1 MLFNRISQ
9 HINLEVCVRN
19 PLNSH
24 GWTFK
29 QNIYIFV
36 CLLDISGK
44 TSPCDALKKI
54 KTKTFNLY
62 IKLPWNDLKWN
73 NETRVKG

>member
-1 MLFNRISQ
+1 M
-9 HINLEVCVRN
+9 
-19 PLNSH
+19 
-24 GWTFK
+24 
-29 QNIYIFV
+29 

-62 IKLPWNDLKWN
+62 IKLPLNDLKWN
-73 NETRVKG
+73 NETKGHQIAHGLNLNPETRWPTGLMGGPTRYY